1 MTGPAGRVSA
11 AIAVSVALHTAVL
24 AAVPGLF
31 SPGSPGGEARSAPFE
46 VRIAG
51 GPAAPPAIPK
61 PRLAAGPKAQAVQGP
76 YYFRG
81 SELDAKPAPLTP
93 IEPAAT
99 ARTAGRVIARVLINE
114 SGRVDAVHIVA
125 SEPMKAFDEAVKT
138 AFGSA
143 RYRPGMKA
151 GRSVKSQMLVE
162 VTFHGGAS
170 AGPVSARPN

>member
-1 MTGPAGRVSA
+1 MTGPAGRVCTA
-11 AIAVSVALHTAVL
+11 VAISVARHTAVL
-24 AAVPGLF
+24 AGAPGWF
-31 SPGSPGGEARSAPFE
+31 SPGAPGGEARSAAFE

-51 GPAAPPAIPK
+51 ERPAPVSP
-61 PRLAAGPKAQAVQGP
+61 LAAGPKASAVKGP

-99 ARTAGRVIARVLINE
+99 AKTAGRVIARVFINE
-114 SGRVDAVHIVA
+114 SGRADAVHIVA
-125 SEPMKAFDEAVKT
+125 SEPMSAFDEAVKT

-143 RYRPGMKA
+143 RYRPGTKA

-162 VTFHGGAS
+162 VTFHGGPP
-170 AGPVSARPN
+170 AGPDSARAD

>member
-1 MTGPAGRVSA
+1 
-11 AIAVSVALHTAVL
+11 
-24 AAVPGLF
+24 
-31 SPGSPGGEARSAPFE
+31 
-46 VRIAG
+46 
-51 GPAAPPAIPK
+51 
-61 PRLAAGPKAQAVQGP
+61 
-76 YYFRG
+76 
-81 SELDAKPAPLTP
+81 
-93 IEPAAT
+93 
-99 ARTAGRVIARVLINE
+99 VLINE

-125 SEPMKAFDEAVKT
+125 SEPMRAFDEAVKT